1 MGAVKR
7 ARKSCKAS
15 VQIEAI
21 QRWFLCV
28 LPEPPDDVRNISLN
42 NWTRIGRHGW
52 ANNNQARHLLRK
64 VCTKRRMVGEL
75 GQNLVQNV
83 ETSHACGLALGGLN
97 CLFTHLFHG
106 ANLLGCLQVEPPT
119 MQRIVCTVQSDQEI
133 HFWLTGSVRWSTFRG
148 VSNRAGLCLRHPERP
163 RNPALF
169 LSRSTRTGA
178 TLVKKSIDKH
188 GRKRIAT
195 GSTFRGGCLQLKV
208 FIQHDG
214 KRLVTS
220 CGY

>member
-1 MGAVKR
+1 MSA
-7 ARKSCKAS
+7 AS
-15 VQIEAI
+15 ADTLGVS
-21 QRWFLCV
+21 RV
-28 LPEPPDDVRNISLN
+28 
-42 NWTRIGRHGW
+42 GW
-52 ANNNQARHLLRK
+52 AGPPLVVSSAHNPHAGHSGHQFRDEFHCPGSRAWIIK
-64 VCTKRRMVGEL
+64 VKSAGSADSKSPMNRATVGRSPQQL
-75 GQNLVQNV
+75 AKCVGYNLP
-83 ETSHACGLALGGLN
+83 AA
-97 CLFTHLFHG
+97 
-106 ANLLGCLQVEPPT
+106 GCLQVEPPT